1 MTNTHLN
8 ASTAKELTGR
18 TIASVGNDYIQL
30 NNGLRIYLSE
40 DEIKHLNNEY

>member
-8 ASTAKELTGR
+8 VNTQRELNGLKIIEVGR
-18 TIASVGNDYIQL
+18 TSIKL
-30 NNGLRIYLSE
+30 ENGIRIHLCE